1 MSLSK
6 KKYSFHKKRSVK
18 KENIIINQPLYTT
31 IEDNDIKENKYLDLN
46 QKIDIDDLIYQ
57 TNTKEEENKEIVNNI
72 NLLDIKSIDES
83 EKNEKEHLTSNPDL
97 QYLINQ
103 NKVENIDFIK
113 TLLKLKGI
121 SIDSEKSYKSSK
133 NVNYNFIH
141 NFEEENDFAPKS
153 SKTNSNLILNNKYK
167 SIPSNCST
175 STSKINTINYNY
187 HNNENEDEENLK
199 NLEFT
204 FSTKENNNNLN
215 NINNNIN
222 NNNIIKTEQNTLLE
236 DITLDN
242 NEKEKIHSIN
252 NKETISSESNTNKI
266 GNKNSNEIMNSKKKY
281 IDIKYSDNF
290 NNKNII
296 KIFYDK
302 NSEINKKNKNRAI
315 ITNNRENNNK
325 SFNKR
330 NINDKNIQN
339 LKNIE
344 IKEGK
349 MHISKEK
356 KIIIKK
362 SINKKIPFNKN
373 KTNEKNNF
381 NNEKNNSKEKKSK
394 SKSKRCHII
403 KTETK
408 HKREFKK

>member
-83 EKNEKEHLTSNPDL
+83 EKNEKEHLASNPDL

-175 STSKINTINYNY
+175 STSKVNTINYNY
-187 HNNENEDEENLK
+187 RNNENEDEENLK

-204 FSTKENNNNLN
+204 FSTKENNNDLN

-222 NNNIIKTEQNTLLE
+222 NNNIIKTEQNTLLK

-266 GNKNSNEIMNSKKKY
+266 GNKNSNEIMNSKK
-281 IDIKYSDNF
+281 
-290 NNKNII
+290 NI
-296 KIFYDK
+296 
-302 NSEINKKNKNRAI
+302 
-315 ITNNRENNNK
+315 
-325 SFNKR
+325 
-330 NINDKNIQN
+330 
-339 LKNIE
+339 
-344 IKEGK
+344 
-349 MHISKEK
+349 
-356 KIIIKK
+356 
-362 SINKKIPFNKN
+362 
-373 KTNEKNNF
+373 
-381 NNEKNNSKEKKSK
+381 
-394 SKSKRCHII
+394 
-403 KTETK
+403 
-408 HKREFKK
+408 